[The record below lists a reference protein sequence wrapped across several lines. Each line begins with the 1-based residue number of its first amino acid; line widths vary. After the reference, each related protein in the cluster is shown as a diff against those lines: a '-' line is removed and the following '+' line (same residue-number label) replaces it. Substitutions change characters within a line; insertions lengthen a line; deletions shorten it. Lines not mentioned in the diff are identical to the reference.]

1 MLDSL
6 RRHATGWV
14 AKLLFA
20 ILILSFA
27 VWGIGDVFLGSTGGN
42 RLAEVAGSTIT
53 NEEVTDEFDRQF
65 RQMQEQFGQ
74 QLDRQAAVSLGVLNQ
89 ALQTA
94 IARRLVD
101 AHARDLDLVV
111 ADETL
116 AQRIRQD
123 PNFQSQGGFDRARFD
138 LFLRSIGM
146 SEQDYI
152 ASLRNDL
159 VRGRLIDALAG
170 PVAAPETLARKLV
183 EHREER
189 RRGTALLVEA
199 AGVTVEDP
207 SEEALAAY
215 LKENEQAY
223 SAPEYRD
230 LTLLVLGPEDL
241 VEEIEVSDAD
251 VRAAY
256 DSRIDS
262 YRKPEQRRIEQL
274 LAADEA
280 VIRRAAEMV
289 AGGQSFEATAA
300 AMKADGVE
308 RSEVGPLARGDL
320 PASLDEAAWG
330 LAEGAVSA
338 PVQSAFGW
346 HLLRASSIEPEE
358 TRPFEAVRD
367 ELRRE
372 LALERAGNELPDL
385 ATRLDDEIAAGTPLD
400 EAGAKLGLEVL
411 KLQGVDRS
419 GHNAAQERLAADRLT
434 GEILNAAFT
443 ATEGETSLLEQT
455 PDGRYY
461 MVRVDKVEPS
471 RPRTVEEV
479 RNELVTAWKENER
492 KKRAKVRAEELRT
505 QATSP
510 AALQDLAGREQ
521 GVRLIPI
528 GPVTRTDPG
537 QIEGLDAN
545 AVTALF
551 ATEAGSVAAEPVDVP
566 GGWALVATEEVLPA
580 QVDQTL
586 VDATETAVVSSL
598 QNELIAGYEAAL
610 RQRYPVSV
618 DQAALARLMEA
629 QAQ

>member
-262 YRKPEQRRIEQL
+262 YRKLEQRRIEQL

-358 TRPFEAVRD
+358 TQPFEAVRD

-479 RNELVTAWKENER
+479 RNELVTAWKEDER

>member
-358 TRPFEAVRD
+358 TQPFEAVRD

-479 RNELVTAWKENER
+479 RNELVTAWKEDER